1 MRMIQ
6 AIFIDF
12 LCIGYVPCP
21 IAYIMEKMEVK
32 SENFDGDVPRGTTI
46 LF

>member
-32 SENFDGDVPRGTTI
+32 SEKVKRTLLRHMLN
-46 LF
+46 